1 MSALIPYIE
10 QLEQSIERNQAI
22 LEIDIGEFED
32 LCNRGVEL
40 GNATVLHQ
48 ADQAFKRALA
58 RFHEI
63 TQAMLALSGPRCHGL
78 VRQVPQRETILAAIR
93 ARYYQ
98 AHGRVE
104 EWRRKDRWKKPPEPA
119 HRKLAQVTVALV
131 PEPVM
136 ARGFVRSAW
145 SGDAPLWKAFWLYF
159 VMGLTSGVLI
169 AGCLFGL
176 VGIPCFA
183 VWIVIAPA
191 GVWAAVSVWRCAF
204 NSRWR
209 GWGYL
214 ARAVLIMQLLGIGVW
229 LVAIR

>member
-10 QLEQSIERNQAI
+10 QLEQSIERHQAS
-22 LEIDIGEFED
+22 LENDIGEFED

-48 ADQAFKRALA
+48 ADQSFKRALA

-63 TQAMLALSGPRCHGL
+63 DQAKLALSGPTYHGL

-104 EWRRKDRWKKPPEPA
+104 QWRRKHRWKTPPEPA
-119 HRKLAQVTVALV
+119 HRKLAQVTGVRDT
-131 PEPVM
+131 EPVM
-136 ARGFVRSAW
+136 DRGIVTSAW
-145 SGDAPLWKAFWLYF
+145 NGDTHLWKAFWLYSL
-159 VMGLTSGVLI
+159 MGLNSGVLI
-169 AGCLFGL
+169 AGYVFGL
-176 VGIPCFA
+176 VGIPYFA
-183 VWIVIAPA
+183 VWIAIAPVA
-191 GVWAAVSVWRCAF
+191 VWAAVSVWRCAF
-204 NSRWR
+204 NSRWQ

-214 ARAVLIMQLLGIGVW
+214 ARAVLIVQLLGIGAG
-229 LVAIR
+229 LVVK